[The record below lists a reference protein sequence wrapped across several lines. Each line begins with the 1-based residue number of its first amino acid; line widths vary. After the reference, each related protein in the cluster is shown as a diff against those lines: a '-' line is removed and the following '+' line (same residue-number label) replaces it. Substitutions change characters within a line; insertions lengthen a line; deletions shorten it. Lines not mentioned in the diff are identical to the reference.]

1 MYYSDVKH
9 NFFLVIRTAL
19 KIINPDTILSP
30 LHQVRDNA
38 IAFDKTIHAI
48 GPLQELLD
56 TYPDAELIEL
66 PQNSLLMPGLVNSH
80 VHLEFSANKTELT
93 YGGFLPW
100 LYSVIEQRDELVNG
114 CSVDCINRAVQDM
127 LKCGITAFGAVSSY
141 GLDLEAAAAAPQK
154 VVFFNELIGSQAQ
167 MADALFGDFIS
178 RLNASEAIEREGF
191 YPAVAIHS
199 PYSVHPI
206 LIKKALQIAKDKG
219 LVTTAH
225 FMESMAE
232 REWLDDST
240 GDFKPFFNDLLKQN
254 IAVNSA
260 KEFLEIFKGHPTL
273 MTHVVHADEDELKI
287 LHRDGHTVIHCPVS
301 NRLLGNG
308 AIDLDALEKHGIR
321 WVCGTDGL
329 SSNYKLDLF
338 EEMKIALFMHSETA
352 LAPLASRLL
361 ESVTVNAADALG
373 LNCGEIAVGKDADM
387 LVLQL
392 DSKPN
397 EQLPLHL
404 LLQRYPIKKIFID
417 GQTVKTEE

>member
-9 NFFLVIRTAL
+9 NFFLVTRTVL

-30 LHQVRDNA
+30 VHQSSGSA

-56 TYPDAELIEL
+56 TYPDAELIDL
-66 PQNSLLMPGLVNSH
+66 PRNSLLMPGLINPH
-80 VHLEFSANKTELT
+80 VHLEFSANRTELT

-100 LYSVIEQRDELVNG
+100 LYSVIEQRDDLVNG
-114 CSVDCINRAVQDM
+114 CSIDCINSAVKDM

-141 GLDLEAAAAAPQK
+141 GLDLEAAATAPQK

-178 RLNASEAIEREGF
+178 RLNASEAVDREGF
-191 YPAVAIHS
+191 HSGIAIHS

-206 LIKKALQIAKDKG
+206 LIKKALQIAKDKN

-225 FMESMAE
+225 FMESLAE
-232 REWLDDST
+232 REWLDKNE
-240 GDFKPFFNDLLKQN
+240 GDFKPFFNDFLKQN
-254 IAVNSA
+254 SAVNSA
-260 KEFLEIFKGHPTL
+260 EEFLELFRGHSTL
-273 MTHVVHADEDELKI
+273 MTHVIHTNDKELEI

-308 AIDLDALEKHGIR
+308 AIDLDALEKHSVK
-321 WVCGTDGL
+321 WLCGTDGL

-361 ESVTVNAADALG
+361 ESVTINAANALG

-387 LVLQL
+387 LLLEL

-404 LLQRYPIKKIFID
+404 LLQHYPIKKIFID
-417 GQTVKTEE
+417 GKVVKTEE